1 MTGWNMPPG
10 CNVSDIPGYDD
21 DGPCAVCCKD
31 VTDCI
36 CPECQTCGEQGN
48 PKCYSTHGLKLSREQ
63 AISRQEVR
71 LHEAML
77 RAAEEEQLLE
87 YLKTGGNF
95 SDDLADNPDPW
106 R

>member
-1 MTGWNMPPG
+1 M
-10 CNVSDIPGYDD
+10 
-21 DGPCAVCCKD
+21 
-31 VTDCI
+31 
-36 CPECQTCGEQGN
+36 
-48 PKCYSTHGLKLSREQ
+48 KLSREQ

-87 YLKTGGNF
+87 YLKNGGEF